1 MIQYDARREG
11 KKKVKM
17 TRKVEKHELRR
28 DKRDEKREGETIQK
42 KTGQERRQAER
53 RNNNKS
59 KEET

>member
-1 MIQYDARREG
+1 MIKYDTIQYDARREA

-42 KTGQERRQAER
+42 NWTREKA
-53 RNNNKS
+53 S
-59 KEET
+59 